1 MTIRG
6 SNLLE
11 IIERMREFDSQM
23 EIQACAVF
31 FCVGL
36 HQNMTVK
43 GRNYGEGIPMQEISR
58 KLGIAQSSVS
68 RNVYK
73 LSYINRHRS
82 KGVDLLEAYEDPMER
97 RRKLVR
103 LSRKGQRVYES
114 LSNLVVPP
122 YPHKIVKSKQ

>member
-23 EIQACAVF
+23 EIQAVAVF

-43 GRNYGEGIPMQEISR
+43 GRNYGEGIPMQEIS
-58 KLGIAQSSVS
+58 VS

-73 LSYINRHRS
+73 LSFINRHRA

-103 LSRKGQRVYES
+103 LSRKGQRVYEN
-114 LSNLVVPP
+114 LSKLVVPP
-122 YPHKIVKSKQ
+122 YPHKIVKSKQYE